1 MRCAC
6 CRVELALLGVFDY
19 ITTQLEL
26 MVEHP
31 SSTLAFTLTF
41 LSLATAIP
49 SIFRFAPALR
59 LATAL
64 AKLGAYQLLFC
75 IFFTPASPSKTA
87 MMAMASG
94 EDELLPIASSDSAAI
109 SSSRRMLDVAKA
121 VIAHK
126 AFGDAKELLFE

>member
-1 MRCAC
+1 M
-6 CRVELALLGVFDY
+6 GVFDY

-31 SSTLAFTLTF
+31 SSTLAFALTF

-87 MMAMASG
+87 TMAMASG
-94 EDELLPIASSDSAAI
+94 EDELLPDTSNSDSAAI

-126 AFGDAKELLFE
+126 AFGEAKELLFE

>member
-1 MRCAC
+1 MWCAC

-75 IFFTPASPSKTA
+75 IFFTPASPAKSE
-87 MMAMASG
+87 AMASG
-94 EDELLPIASSDSAAI
+94 EDELLPDASNDSAAI
-109 SSSRRMLDVAKA
+109 SSRRMLDVAKA

-126 AFGDAKELLFE
+126 AFGEAKELLFE